1 MGHYTGLMYFGLES
15 MNANDLLVY
24 STPRMRNYLQN
35 NGPWSQL
42 IKMDNIS
49 LEEIEHQNRLTLSVF
64 PSHRYWFHTGMNFLK
79 QWDTESKA
87 LKERHYLYPISKSR
101 KDVT

>member
-49 LEEIEHQNRLTLSVF
+49 LEEIEHQKPVNFERFSVT
-64 PSHRYWFHTGMNFLK
+64 PILVPHRDEFSETVGYRIQGPQRT
-79 QWDTESKA
+79 A
-87 LKERHYLYPISKSR
+87 LFIPDIEKCEK
-101 KDVT
+101 